1 MKYLVLLAIAGLFAS
16 CAPQSKPETK
26 KEEVVNTP
34 IDSNLTGI
42 AKADMMARKN
52 AGKGIL
58 NNTANALIYLQSG
71 ENLNLWGSMVG
82 SSKWGKEVAQGR
94 YLVLAPT
101 NNLLR
106 ALDQEQLF
114 ALMEPANVD
123 LLDEFIASYMIV
135 PPFAVEKAEFYPE
148 VKNALGQSYKVDW
161 GQSRM
166 NEILYANQIPTE
178 KGEILV
184 VREVM
189 NFPSEELKKRLNA
202 VASEKEKIKKKMRT
216 S

>member
-1 MKYLVLLAIAGLFAS
+1 MSS
-16 CAPQSKPETK
+16 CAPQAKPEQAPAEQPTAQ
-26 KEEVVNTP
+26 VDT
-34 IDSNLTGI
+34 NLTGM

-94 YLVLAPT
+94 YLVMAPT

-114 ALMEPANVD
+114 ALMEPQNAD
-123 LLDEFIASYMIV
+123 LLDEFIGAHMV
-135 PPFAVEKAEFYPE
+135 LPPFAVEKAEFYPE
-148 VKNALGQSYKVDW
+148 VTNVLGKKMKVDW
-161 GQSRM
+161 GQSRI
-166 NEILYANQIPTE
+166 NEILYANQIPTD
-178 KGEILV
+178 KGEILII
-184 VREVM
+184 REIM
-189 NFPSEELKKRLNA
+189 GFPSDEIKKRLKS
-202 VASEKEKIKKKMRT
+202 VASEKEKIKKKMRN